1 MKILIVLLV
10 LLVSSSMGQ
19 VTEQWVQRYNGP
31 GYSSDGGSVLKVD
44 NAGNVF
50 ILGTTSDGPTTDFI
64 TIKYNSSG
72 IMQWLQ
78 IYNGTGNNVDRGSAI
93 AIDQEGNVYVT
104 GFSTGAGSRYDY
116 ATIKY
121 DSLGIMKWVQRFN
134 GPTSMDDMPAAIAID
149 NLGNIY
155 ITGWCSAG
163 ALFDDYA
170 TLKYNSEGVLQWI
183 QRYNGTGSNQ
193 DQARSIAIDI
203 TGNVYVTGSS
213 YGITSG
219 YDYATVKYNPL
230 GDSLW
235 VRRYN
240 GQVGGADGASLI
252 SIDPQGNIIVAGN
265 SEGSNLLDTNSDFVT
280 IKYNSAGVQQ
290 WAQRYSGP
298 SNRYD
303 DVNALD
309 VDVLGNVYITGL
321 SNGFVTSWDYATV
334 KYSPSGVRQWVQ
346 RYAGFNQGGADVA
359 RSISVD
365 DAGNVYVTGLSA
377 GDIFPNEYDYAT
389 LKYNS
394 AGVVQWIQRYN
405 GPSNRN
411 DQAYS
416 LALDLI
422 GNVYVTGES
431 YDNGT
436 GMDIVTIKY
445 SQTIGIQQI
454 STNVPEGFELSQ
466 NYPNPFNPV
475 TNINF
480 SIPKSCIVK
489 LTVFDASGRET
500 ARLFNGRL
508 SAGKYNYDFDAS
520 GLASGIYFYKLESGD
535 FIQTKKMVLIK

>member
-1 MKILIVLLV
+1 MKILIVLFV

-19 VTEQWVQRYNGP
+19 VTQQWVQRYNGP

-44 NAGNVF
+44 NAGNVY

-72 IMQWLQ
+72 LMQWLQ

-149 NLGNIY
+149 NSGNIY

-183 QRYNGTGSNQ
+183 QKYNGTGSNQ

-203 TGNVYVTGSS
+203 WGNVYVTGSS

-290 WAQRYSGP
+290 WVQRYTGP

-321 SNGFVTSWDYATV
+321 SKGFVTSWDYATV
-334 KYSPSGVRQWVQ
+334 KYSSSGVRQWVQ

-394 AGVVQWIQRYN
+394 TGVVQWIQRYN

-454 STNVPEGFELSQ
+454 STNIPENFKLSQ
-466 NYPNPFNPV
+466 NYPNPFNPS
-475 TNINF
+475 TNFEFQIADFGFVN
-480 SIPKSCIVK
+480 ITI
-489 LTVFDASGRET
+489 FDTRGREVET
-500 ARLFNGRL
+500 IVNKEMKPGIYRAEWNASNYPSGVYFYRL
-508 SAGKYNYDFDAS
+508 SSELFT
-520 GLASGIYFYKLESGD
+520 E
-535 FIQTKKMVLIK
+535 TRKMILIK